1 MNKISITNDIAS
13 TYLGKQTK
21 GSITYDPS
29 LLVAIPR
36 FENREKYQIFDNE
49 LPFDGWDVW
58 HCYEFSVLT
67 ENNLPITRVLKL
79 KYSAE
84 SKYIVE
90 SKSLKLYLNS
100 FNMTNIGENSEQCL
114 LKCKELIQKDLNK
127 KLQTEVYVS
136 FLDEKSFKNTIFSDY
151 TNILNSCNE
160 QEIRI
165 ENFNESPQLLKIN
178 NIKETKENRLYFDS
192 LRSNCRVTHQPDFGD
207 IFIYYKSQKHIE
219 ESSLVKYLVSFR
231 NEYHFHEECCE
242 MIFKR
247 LSDILNPEDE
257 LMVCALYTRR
267 GGIDISP
274 VRYKG
279 KLKDKDIENIL
290 DIDALARFGIKQ

>member
-1 MNKISITNDIAS
+1 MNETNITNNIAS
-13 TYLGKQTK
+13 TLLGKK
-21 GSITYDPS
+21 IEGSKQYDPS

-36 FENREKYQIFDNE
+36 FENRKKYSIEEEN

-67 ENNLPITRVLKL
+67 ENSLPITRVLKL
-79 KYSAE
+79 KYSAK

-100 FNMTNIGENSEQCL
+100 FNMTNTGKNTQQSL
-114 LKCKELIQKDLNK
+114 LRCKELIEKDLSN

-136 FLDEKSFKNTIFSDY
+136 FFNEKTTKDTVFSNY
-151 TNILNSCNE
+151 TNILKLCNE
-160 QEIRI
+160 QDIKI
-165 ENFNESPQLLKIN
+165 ENFNETHQLLKTIN
-178 NIKETKENRLYFDS
+178 TKEEKENRIYFDS

-207 IFIYYKSQKHIE
+207 IFIFYKSDKHIE

-247 LSDILNPEDE
+247 LSDILNKDDE

-267 GGIDISP
+267 GGIDITP

-279 KLKDKDIENIL
+279 QLKDKDIDSIL
-290 DIDALARFGIKQ
+290 DTNTLARFGIKQ